1 MVNVVFLWLLFDT
14 KSHYATQAGFKLMNL
29 LPQPPEYLNYKCVP
43 SCLALILSFKKRFI
57 LFYVY
62 VCFGSHCM
70 CVPQTHLVPKKSR
83 CANTEERSQ
92 GAGQPSQEQI
102 QGFFIEFNFLSI
114 FSKKEISQEN
124 LNFFPFLC
132 FFKKCKAGI
141 LHSDNISHLR
151 SVQP

>member
-83 CANTEERSQ
+83 KSHQIHCNWNYRWFLVVLWLLGIRPRYSVRTESVV
-92 GAGQPSQEQI
+92 
-102 QGFFIEFNFLSI
+102 NWWT
-114 FSKKEISQEN
+114 ISLQHYLMYCP
-124 LNFFPFLC
+124 LN
-132 FFKKCKAGI
+132 
-141 LHSDNISHLR
+141 
-151 SVQP
+151 